1 MLEQLSRHPAPA
13 MVEAD
18 SAVVDLKHHLPAQ
31 SLALVRKIFEHLDLH
46 LILREHL
53 IAVVELKVRVERLD
67 RAILRRE
74 TIRRQAG
81 LLLKLVG
88 GDLLYILIVPALVDE
103 LVAKVGLVMALSLVL
118 ALAHLA
124 THLLALV
131 ARKHDFLVLVHLAV

>member
-1 MLEQLSRHPAPA
+1 M
-13 MVEAD
+13 
-18 SAVVDLKHHLPAQ
+18 
-31 SLALVRKIFEHLDLH
+31 
-46 LILREHL
+46 
-53 IAVVELKVRVERLD
+53 VELKVRVEGLD

-74 TIRRQAG
+74 TIHRQAG

-88 GDLLYILIVPALVDE
+88 GDLLYVLIVPALVDE